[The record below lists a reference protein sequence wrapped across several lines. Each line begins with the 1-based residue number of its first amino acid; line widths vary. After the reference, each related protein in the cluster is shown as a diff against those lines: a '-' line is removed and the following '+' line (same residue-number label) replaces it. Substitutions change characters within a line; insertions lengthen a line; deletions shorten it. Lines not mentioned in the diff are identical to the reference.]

1 MKNHIDPVI
10 SVCLG
15 TPDVSVG
22 EMVGAYTVFANKGIR
37 VEPLFVTR
45 IEDSYGNTIAN
56 FTPQMSEVLTED
68 ASYKM
73 LHMLKSVID
82 GTGGRVRFR
91 YGIKAEMGGKTGTT
105 QNNPTVGSWDL
116 RLAWFPAAG

>member
-1 MKNHIDPVI
+1 MPRRRRIPCRMNLF
-10 SVCLG
+10 SSSMAACL
-15 TPDVSVG
+15 
-22 EMVGAYTVFANKGIR
+22 AYTVFANKGIR

-82 GTGGRVRFR
+82 GGTGGRVRFR
-91 YGIKAEMGGKTGTT
+91 
-105 QNNPTVGSWDL
+105 
-116 RLAWFPAAG
+116 

>member
-1 MKNHIDPVI
+1 M
-10 SVCLG
+10 
-15 TPDVSVG
+15 
-22 EMVGAYTVFANKGIR
+22 
-37 VEPLFVTR
+37 TR

-82 GTGGRVRFR
+82 GGTGGRVRFR
-91 YGIKAEMGGKTGTT
+91 YGIKAEMVVRPERPRIT
-105 QNNPTVGSWDL
+105 PTVGSWDL